1 MRRAA
6 VADPAIRNSRAKPAS
21 SAEIAGGLLAFASF
35 DYGELRLGATVRRTV
50 NGRPYLSFPARVV
63 HGERVPHIEP
73 LSRIARDR
81 IEREVLQQLGFS
93 SRRRA

>member
-1 MRRAA
+1 MSE
-6 VADPAIRNSRAKPAS
+6 PAIRNARARQAS

-63 HGERVPHIEP
+63 HGERVPHVEP
-73 LSRIARDR
+73 LDQAARDR
-81 IEREVLQQLGFS
+81 IERAVLEQLGFA